1 MSASLYRQ
9 VLGEAFE
16 RLPPAV
22 QRLHDH
28 TESVSYVGVVDVRG
42 PENFLGKILA
52 RLLGTP
58 MQSGHGPITFDLKIS
73 LATERWTRR
82 FATNVMSSTFSTANG
97 LLIEKLGAATLHFK
111 LEATKDMLEMKIV
124 SMSFLGIPSP
134 KWLLPRIV
142 GEET

>member
-1 MSASLYRQ
+1 
-9 VLGEAFE
+9 
-16 RLPPAV
+16 
-22 QRLHDH
+22 
-28 TESVSYVGVVDVRG
+28 
-42 PENFLGKILA
+42 
-52 RLLGTP
+52 LLGTP

-142 GEET
+142 GEETQCDSNFCFNVAAHAPIAGLVVGYKGVLTLVEEGKPR